1 MRSMV
6 KRWVVVGT
14 VVLMGLGGCA
24 GTGSSNTGQSSGQ
37 TSVSNR
43 PTVRTGHLIEPGPAA
58 ELGYRISW
66 SRDMDLRGRQHLSS
80 VTVLGDLLITVER
93 PENFITAR
101 SVRDGQLVWKVKIGS
116 SLEHFYAPNRD
127 GDRIFINSQTR
138 MFTLRSNSGEVT
150 SIATLDAAVN
160 TAPVYDAGSDLAIFG
175 GANGMVFAHSVNNNF
190 ARWRYKLPGRVS
202 TPPVRTDRDIF
213 VIDTAGNYVMLDINT
228 GTIQWRN
235 RTLGSVVAA
244 PAVQGNDVLI
254 ASRDRKLYALNRT
267 SGADTWQYLGAEQ
280 PLTGTP
286 IALGRLVI
294 LPLPPD
300 NGIVAIDA
308 LEGVE
313 KWRSDVNATPIVE
326 RDRDLL
332 LHTDRSLL
340 LLDLDEGETTVK
352 APTLELQTVI
362 PGPNGSLILVSP
374 EGRLLRINRTAG

>member
-1 MRSMV
+1 MV

-24 GTGSSNTGQSSGQ
+24 GTPSASSNTGQA
-37 TSVSNR
+37 TVNNR
-43 PTVRTGHLIEPGPAA
+43 PAVRTGHLIEPGPAA

-66 SRDMDLRGRQHLSS
+66 ARDMELSPGQYIS
-80 VTVLGDLLITVER
+80 SATILGDLLVTVER

-101 SVRDGQLVWKVKIGS
+101 SIRDGQLAWKVKLGS
-116 SLEHFYAPNRD
+116 SLEHFFAPNRD

-138 MFTLRSNSGEVT
+138 MFSLRANSGDVISVANLEV
-150 SIATLDAAVN
+150 AVN
-160 TAPVYDAGSDLAIFG
+160 TAPVYHADSDLAIFG
-175 GANGMVFAHSVNNNF
+175 GANGLVFAHSVNNNF

-202 TPPVRTDRDIF
+202 NPPVSTDRDVF
-213 VIDTAGNYVMLDINT
+213 VVDTNGNYVMLELTT

-244 PAVQGNDVLI
+244 PAIQGNDILI

-280 PLTGTP
+280 PLIASP
-286 IALGRLVI
+286 VALGRLVV
-294 LPLPPD
+294 LPLAPSG
-300 NGIVAIDA
+300 GIVAIGA
-308 LEGVE
+308 LDGEE
-313 KWRSDVNATPIVE
+313 QWRSDLNATPIIE

-340 LLDLDEGETTVK
+340 LLDLDEGETLVD
-352 APTLELQTVI
+352 APTRELQTVI
-362 PGPNGSLILVSP
+362 PGPGGSLILVSP